1 MKKTGAKYFWLLPA
15 LVLLFLAGYLIFA
28 HGDRLQMTL
37 NQVFTYI
44 KGSIKPAGAL
54 PPAVGADKSSGLLMI
69 SISPDH
75 APDEPAIAT
84 EAESSALPNSVEL
97 EAPRFDLARDFQDWN
112 NCGPATLALALRYWG
127 WDGDQYAISRL
138 VKPSEKDKN
147 VNMEELAGFVNQSAN
162 GLRAEIRVGGDLD
175 LLKRFLSAGYPVVVE
190 TGFNVEKPAWPGD
203 DLWVGHYL
211 LLTGYTDDSQSFTAQ
226 DTLRGPGQQVSYSEL
241 ASEWAAF
248 NQVYLVV
255 FPAGDLARVRELFGV
270 DWSPEMNAKNA
281 AARLES
287 DLMQNSNDAF
297 AWFALGTNLNELQRF
312 DQADAAFDKAREL
325 GLPQRMLR
333 YQFGPLAAAY
343 ALGDQAE
350 LQRLADYALKITPE
364 SEEVLF
370 WKGQALLMIGN
381 PPAARSLFER
391 ALQINPGYHPAQ
403 EALTTINP

>member
-1 MKKTGAKYFWLLPA
+1 MIKKPFWILSVLA
-15 LVLLFLAGYLIFA
+15 VVVLVGYLGLTYQARIE
-28 HGDRLQMTL
+28 MTL
-37 NQVFTYI
+37 NQVFTYL
-44 KGSIKPAGAL
+44 KGAIEPAGTL
-54 PPAVGADKSSGLLMI
+54 PTASGEGGSRGPVI
-69 SISPDH
+69 SQVSPDIELNH
-75 APDEPAIAT
+75 SSNATPA
-84 EAESSALPNSVEL
+84 EQSSFPAQVAL
-97 EAPRFDLARDFQDWN
+97 EAPQFDLTRDFQDWN

-127 WDGDQYAISRL
+127 WEGDQYDISRL

-147 VNMEELAGFVNQSAN
+147 VNMDELAGFVNQSSN
-162 GLRAEIRVGGDLD
+162 GLRAEIRVGGYLD

-226 DTLRGPGQQVSYSEL
+226 DTLRGPGQQVLYQDL
-241 ASEWAAF
+241 LKDWLAF

-255 FPAGDLARVRELFGV
+255 FPASDLARVRELFGV
-270 DWSPEMNAKNA
+270 DWNPEMNAKNA

-287 DLMQNSNDAF
+287 DLMLNTNDAF

-312 DQADAAFDKAREL
+312 DQADLAFDKAREL

-370 WKGQALLMIGN
+370 WKGQALLMVGN